1 MLLLSASADTTIR
14 LYLINAK
21 KVESIING
29 RSFLQIPYKSFFYK
43 SIQNIT
49 EISSRMNWPRLR
61 WYSLLLFSLENGIRD
76 LKKKKLTRQS
86 VYLRSKRISFDH
98 HDPCDTVWNLI
109 AGETET
115 DIDPLGL
122 AGQAA

>member
-21 KVESIING
+21 KVESIISG
-29 RSFLQIPYKSFFYK
+29 RSFLQIPYKSFFHK

-76 LKKKKLTRQS
+76 LKKKNSLDKVSTLEARGFPLIIMILVTQS
-86 VYLRSKRISFDH
+86 G
-98 HDPCDTVWNLI
+98 T
-109 AGETET
+109 
-115 DIDPLGL
+115 
-122 AGQAA
+122 